1 MAGTLCCQLEATL
14 PRSPD
19 QQATAIASH
28 QNDEQCLF
36 VILFEARKAYG
47 TSAAAQ
53 YDIEL

>member
-28 QNDEQCLF
+28 QNDEECWVAIF
-36 VILFEARKAYG
+36 IEACKAYG
-47 TSAAAQ
+47 TGAAAQ
-53 YDIEL
+53 YDLEL